1 MRKDKMKVIHEN
13 IELHNTVELEEAAGG
28 GVHLRR
34 IPRAVRDCLSPLGR
48 MVSQDSAGCELRFV
62 TEAESFR
69 VSVSSLPSCL
79 APWEVH
85 NQDVFVFKGAF
96 FHSHAR
102 LEPGKV
108 NYLNFSDIGGGVKNA
123 FLTLQPGVRDTD
135 YFSHNVWRILFGRYP
150 AILHEVDTYG
160 YPVRPP
166 TPEELPKKRIL
177 FYGSSITNGAS
188 PSLYHLC
195 YVQQTARHLKADA
208 LNLGLSGACHCEK
221 EMADY
226 LARREDWDMI
236 SLELGVNM
244 RMGFTPGE
252 FQARSRYLIEQVI
265 ARHPHKPVF
274 LITIFPNGQSPQ
286 NALEAGD
293 IQRNQESF
301 CQILHDTVEELRHPQ
316 LHLLEGRDILTD
328 YAGITTDLIHPGDY
342 GHSEM
347 GLNLAAAIKE
357 NSALSN
363 PKRL

>member
-1 MRKDKMKVIHEN
+1 MIHEN
-13 IELHNTVELEEAAGG
+13 IELHNTVELEAAAGG
-28 GVHLRR
+28 GVLLRR
-34 IPRAVRDCLSPLGR
+34 IPKAVRDGLSPLGR
-48 MVSQDSAGCELRFV
+48 MVSQESAGCELRFV

-79 APWEVH
+79 APWELH

-96 FHSHAR
+96 FHSHLR

-108 NYLNFSDIGGGVKNA
+108 NHINLTDIGGGVKNA
-123 FLTLQPGVRDTD
+123 FLGLTPEVRDTE
-135 YFSHNVWRILFGRYP
+135 YFSHKVWRILFGRYP
-150 AILHEVDTYG
+150 AVLHGVDTYG

-208 LNLGLSGACHCEK
+208 LNQGLSGACHCEK
-221 EMADY
+221 DMADY
-226 LARREDWDMI
+226 LAGRDDYDII

-244 RMGFTPGE
+244 RQGFTPDQ
-252 FQARSRYLIEQVI
+252 FKVRSRYLIEQVI
-265 ARHPHKPVF
+265 ANHPEKPVY

-286 NALEAGD
+286 NALASSD
-293 IQRNQESF
+293 IQHNQEAF
-301 CQILHDTVEELRHPQ
+301 CQILRDTVEDLRHPH

-342 GHSEM
+342 GHGEM
-347 GLNLAAAIKE
+347 GLNLARSMAGFPH
-357 NSALSN
+357 SAM
-363 PKRL
+363 K